1 MPGNFVEPYI
11 GHPQTRSWTHSISFP
26 EEKLEHVL
34 SLASFNPNIVR
45 PSLWMSA
52 NDKAKKSPSWML
64 SVLAGLEFGFT
75 NFQMISQMH
84 VFFLLPDGY
93 LRGKHVLY
101 REPAWTY
108 NGEPQNT
115 STFHFVRP
123 NSIHRTERRFWPEVT
138 MSFQSCMPSCPGEH
152 GQVLGARWVHAMLG
166 THALELN
173 VKYAWVVGCLFLTTW
188 WAQTQE

>member
-1 MPGNFVEPYI
+1 MTGKLVFAHLRCSEFRRRNARKFCGTLHWTPTNTVV
-11 GHPQTRSWTHSISFP
+11 THSISFP

-34 SLASFNPNIVR
+34 WLASFNPNIVR

-64 SVLAGLEFGFT
+64 SSLAGLEFGFT

-123 NSIHRTERRFWPEVT
+123 NSIHRTEHF
-138 MSFQSCMPSCPGEH
+138 PS
-152 GQVLGARWVHAMLG
+152 
-166 THALELN
+166 
-173 VKYAWVVGCLFLTTW
+173 KYFGGFDQRSQCLSSHVC
-188 WAQTQE
+188 